1 VNLPYN
7 KAFCSTWRRLLAAVL
22 AASLWAPACWSQTA
36 VQPGLV
42 HATSLEPQPAHS
54 VATTSPPRVTVVLAG
69 GGAKGFAHLALL
81 RRLEQDHIPI
91 AKIIGTSMGAV
102 IGSLYASGMDTTRI
116 EKVIA
121 SLDPGRIALDQL
133 DRTELPHRSREYQQR
148 YPVELELGVKNGAL
162 TFARGVSDGQR
173 FLTLMQELT
182 ANVAPNSSF
191 DQLKIPFRAVAT
203 RYRDGELISFDHGN
217 LALVVRA
224 SMAAPGV
231 FAPVEIEGETYVDGG
246 LVANLPVEVALR
258 EGADVIVASYLG
270 DSDKIGQN
278 LDAGN
283 ALSVAN
289 RMLDIL
295 MRQNER
301 RNIALLRPQ
310 DILVRPQLQDFG
322 FGSFDQPEPI
332 IQAGVEAV
340 QAQDNK
346 LSQLAALTARAA
358 DLPTR
363 TVPDFTERQVTISQ
377 LRVTGTKDVT
387 ADFIEREMQSLL
399 GKPFKAH
406 AVSQKLDAL
415 YASGNFER
423 LNYHLAPLQGD
434 AYELVVDVNEKTYG
448 PNFLKTS
455 LGFYSEGSGTNLFSF
470 GVGYRRP
477 WLTPSGLELQADVR
491 AGSQSELALSLYQPL
506 GERWGVSGFASYN
519 SSELPLYRPGVST
532 PQKMASSTLRRQEV
546 GLNLSYDLSQKATA
560 KIGVVANNTQVSIN
574 TARIVGYTQDNG
586 QALTYTL
593 NDGQWE
599 FAGLN
604 AQFTADLL
612 DSPSF
617 ATRGYY
623 INVEAAQGV
632 TGVSQ
637 YTSFRANGLWA
648 RSFGPHV
655 VNLGVDLG
663 ADHIFDCSG
672 CSLPTSLAPLY
683 LGGFQSMGA
692 YQMGQ
697 LSGDRL
703 VHVQGTYMYRLSD
716 GGILRQPTFVG
727 FVAEAGDAW
736 LSTTEFAEKY
746 SGTVFIGVDSKI
758 GDVFL
763 GFASGSGN
771 NRNIFLQLG
780 RRFSLW

>member
-1 VNLPYN
+1 
-7 KAFCSTWRRLLAAVL
+7 
-22 AASLWAPACWSQTA
+22 
-36 VQPGLV
+36 
-42 HATSLEPQPAHS
+42 
-54 VATTSPPRVTVVLAG
+54 VTVVLAG

-102 IGSLYASGMDTTRI
+102 IGSLYASGMDTQAI

-121 SLDPGRIALDQL
+121 SLDPGRVALDRL
-133 DRTELPHRSREYQQR
+133 DRTELPHRTREYQQR
-148 YPVELELGVKNGAL
+148 YPVDLELGIKNGAL

-182 ANVAPNSSF
+182 ANVAPNSNF

-203 RYRDGELISFDHGN
+203 RYRDGELVSFDHGN

-231 FAPVEIEGETYVDGG
+231 FAPVEVEGETYVDGG

-270 DSDKIGQN
+270 DTDKLGQK
-278 LDAGN
+278 LDTGN
-283 ALSVAN
+283 ALSVAT

-301 RNIALLRPQ
+301 RNIAMLRPQ
-310 DILVRPQLQDFG
+310 DILVRPQLQDFS
-322 FGSFDQPEPI
+322 FGSFNLPEPI
-332 IQAGVEAV
+332 IEAGVQAV
-340 QAQDNK
+340 QAQDNQ
-346 LSQLAALTARAA
+346 LRQLAQLTARSA

-363 TVPDFTERQVTISQ
+363 TVPDFTQRAVTITQ

-387 ADFIEREMQSLL
+387 TVFIERELQSLL
-399 GKPFKAH
+399 GQPFQAH
-406 AVSQKLDAL
+406 VVSQKLDEL

-423 LNYHLAPLQGD
+423 LNYQLKPLQGE

-455 LGFYSEGSGTNLFSF
+455 LGFYSEGSGTNLVSF

-477 WLTPSGLELQADVR
+477 WLTPGGLELQADVR
-491 AGSQSELALSLYQPL
+491 AGSQSELALSLFQPL

-519 SSELPLYRPGVST
+519 SSELPLYRPDVST
-532 PQKMASSTLRRQEV
+532 PQKLALSTLRRQEV
-546 GLNLSYDLSQKATA
+546 GLNLSYDISQKATA
-560 KIGVVANNTQVSIN
+560 KVGVVANNTQVTID
-574 TARIVGYTQDNG
+574 TARIVGYGQDSG
-586 QALTYTL
+586 PPATYML
-593 NDGQWE
+593 HDGQWE

-623 INVEAAQGV
+623 INIEAAQGV

-637 YTSFRANGLWA
+637 YNSFRANALWA
-648 RSFGPHV
+648 RSYGPHV
-655 VNLGVDLG
+655 VNLGLDLG
-663 ADHIFDCSG
+663 ADHILDCNG

-703 VHVQGTYMYRLSD
+703 LHIQGTYMYRLID
-716 GGILRQPTFVG
+716 GSILRRPTFVG

-736 LSTTEFAEKY
+736 LSTNAYAPKF
-746 SGTVFIGVDSKI
+746 SGTIFIGLDSRI
-758 GDVFL
+758 GDAFL

-771 NRNIFLQLG
+771 NHNIFLQLG

>member
-1 VNLPYN
+1 VTPPGQHTR
-7 KAFCSTWRRLLAAVL
+7 FCAWRGRLLAALLCCGPV
-22 AASLWAPACWSQTA
+22 PAVAQTA
-36 VQPGLV
+36 LPLAVPQSAAI
-42 HATSLEPQPAHS
+42 AT
-54 VATTSPPRVTVVLAG
+54 ATTAALATVPRVTVVLAG

-81 RRLEQDHIPI
+81 RRLEQDRVPI

-102 IGSLYASGMDTTRI
+102 IGGLYASGMRTAEI
-116 EKVIA
+116 EKIIG
-121 SLDPGRIALDQL
+121 SLEPGRIALDQL
-133 DRTELPHRSREYQQR
+133 DRSELSHRSREYQQR
-148 YPVELELGVKNGAL
+148 YPVDLELGIKNGAL

-173 FLTLMQELT
+173 FLALLQELT
-182 ANVAPNSSF
+182 AHVGPNGSF

-203 RYRDGELISFDHGN
+203 RYRDGALVAFDHGS

-246 LVANLPVEVALR
+246 LVANLPVEVALQ
-258 EGADVIVASYLG
+258 EGADIIVASYLG
-270 DSDKIGQN
+270 DTAKIGEN

-310 DILVRPQLQDFG
+310 DILVRPQLQNFG
-322 FGSFDQPEPI
+322 FGSFSQPAEI
-332 IQAGVEAV
+332 IQVGQAAV
-340 QAQDNK
+340 QAQDPRFRE
-346 LSQLAALTARAA
+346 LARLAATPAA
-358 DLPTR
+358 P
-363 TVPDFTERQVTISQ
+363 VAPAPDFNTQAITIQ
-377 LRVTGTKDVT
+377 RLRITGNKDVS
-387 ADFIEREMQSLL
+387 AAFIEAELQSLV
-399 GKPFKAH
+399 GRPFQAH
-406 AVSQKLDAL
+406 TVSQKLDDL

-423 LNYHLAPLQGD
+423 VNYQLKALQGD
-434 AYELVVDVNEKTYG
+434 RYELVVDVNEKTYG

-455 LGFYSEGSGTNLFSF
+455 LGFYSESSGTNLFSF

-491 AGSQSELALSLYQPL
+491 AGSQSELAVSLFQPL
-506 GERWGVSGFASYN
+506 TERWGLNAFAAYN
-519 SSELPLYRPGVST
+519 SSELPIYRPDVST
-532 PQKMASSTLRRQEV
+532 AQKMASSTLRRQAL

-560 KIGVVANNTQVSIN
+560 KLGLVANHTQVMID
-574 TARIVGYTQDNG
+574 TAKTVSYP
-586 QALTYTL
+586 QASGTPQTYAL
-593 NDGQWE
+593 QDGQWE

-617 ATRGYY
+617 PTRGYY
-623 INVEAAQGV
+623 INMAAAQGV
-632 TGVSQ
+632 TGTSQ
-637 YTSFRANGLWA
+637 YTSFRANALWA
-648 RSFGPHV
+648 RSYGPHV
-655 VNLGVDLG
+655 FNLGLDLG
-663 ADHIFDCSG
+663 ADHIFNCSG
-672 CSLPTSLAPLY
+672 CNLPTSLAPLY

-697 LSGDRL
+697 LIGDRL
-703 VHVQGTYMYRLSD
+703 VHMQGTYMYRLTD
-716 GGILRQPTFVG
+716 GGILHQPTFVG

-736 LSTTEFAEKY
+736 LSTADFSQKY
-746 SGTVFIGVDSKI
+746 SGTAFIGVDSKI

-763 GFASGSGN
+763 GLASGSGG
-771 NRNIFLQLG
+771 NRNVFLQLG

>member
-1 VNLPYN
+1 VNTPLR
-7 KAFCSTWRRLLAAVL
+7 KTFTLFSLRSLGLAALLAAAL
-22 AASLWAPACWSQTA
+22 IPPAAAQTA
-36 VQPGLV
+36 F
-42 HATSLEPQPAHS
+42 PQTAPPAPVLRS
-54 VATTSPPRVTVVLAG
+54 VPRVTVVLAG

-81 RRLEQDHIPI
+81 RRLEQDHVQI

-102 IGSLYASGMDTTRI
+102 IGSLYASGMSTQQI
-116 EKVIA
+116 EKIIG
-121 SLDPGRIALDQL
+121 SLDPGRVALDQL

-148 YPVELELGVKNGAL
+148 YPVDLELGVKNGAL

-173 FLTLMQELT
+173 FLSLMQELT
-182 ANVAPNSSF
+182 ANVAPNTSF
-191 DQLKIPFRAVAT
+191 DALKIPFRAVAT
-203 RYRDGELISFDHGN
+203 RYRDGELVSFDKGS

-258 EGADVIVASYLG
+258 EGADIIVASYLG
-270 DSDKIGQN
+270 DTDKIGES

-289 RMLDIL
+289 RMLEIL

-310 DILVRPQLQDFG
+310 DILVRPQLQNFSS
-322 FGSFDQPEPI
+322 GSFSQPAEI
-332 IQAGVEAV
+332 IKAGQQAVL
-340 QAQDNK
+340 AQDDK
-346 LSQLAALTARAA
+346 FQALAQLASANGANSSQ
-358 DLPTR
+358 PI
-363 TVPDFTERQVTISQ
+363 PDFTQRDITIKQV
-377 LRVTGTKDVT
+377 RVTGNKDVT
-387 ADFIEREMQSLL
+387 AAFIERELQPLL
-399 GKPFKAH
+399 GKQYQAH
-406 AVSQKLDAL
+406 AVSQALDDL

-423 LNYHLAPLQGD
+423 INYQLNQLKDDQ
-434 AYELVVDVNEKTYG
+434 YELVVDVNEKTYG

-455 LGFYSEGSGTNLFSF
+455 LGFYSESSGTNLFSF

-491 AGSQSELALSLYQPL
+491 AGSQSELAISLFQPL
-506 GERWGVSGFASYN
+506 SGRWGLNGFASYH
-519 SSELPLYRPGVST
+519 SSELPIYRPDVT
-532 PQKMASSTLRRQEV
+532 MAEKMTSSTLRRQEL

-560 KIGVVANNTQVSIN
+560 KIGVVANNTQVTID
-574 TARIVGYTQDNG
+574 TAKTVSYLQDSG
-586 QALTYTL
+586 QQLTYAL
-593 NDGQWE
+593 QDGHWE
-599 FAGLN
+599 FAGVN
-604 AQFTADLL
+604 TQFTADLL

-617 ATRGYY
+617 PTRGYY
-623 INVEAAQGV
+623 INMAAAQGV
-632 TGVSQ
+632 TGTNQ
-637 YTSFRANGLWA
+637 YTSFRANALWA
-648 RSFGPHV
+648 HSFGPHV
-655 VNLGVDLG
+655 FNLGLDLG
-663 ADHIFDCSG
+663 ADHIFDCNG
-672 CSLPTSLAPLY
+672 CSRPTSLAPLY

-697 LSGDRL
+697 LIGDRL

-716 GGILRQPTFVG
+716 GGILRQPTFIG

-736 LSTTEFAEKY
+736 LSTAEFSQKY
-746 SGTVFIGVDSKI
+746 SGTAFIGVDSKI

-763 GFASGSGN
+763 GLASGSGG
-771 NRNIFLQLG
+771 NRNVFLQLG